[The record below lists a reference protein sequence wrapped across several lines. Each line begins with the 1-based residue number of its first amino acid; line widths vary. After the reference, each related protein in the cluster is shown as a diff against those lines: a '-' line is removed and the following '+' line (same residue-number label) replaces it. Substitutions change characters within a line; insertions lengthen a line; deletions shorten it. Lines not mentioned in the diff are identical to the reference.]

1 MLTELDKS
9 ILLATAAGFMSGL
22 FQSSLEHILQIKV
35 DKKTITFNKIINR
48 CLFSGFASAILFG
61 VMIFALAAWDTT
73 MSTPELNRYS
83 IALAVGLGF
92 TPIFNKFL
100 EFVFSLFKSSTSN
113 I

>member
-9 ILLATAAGFMSGL
+9 ILLAIAVGFCSGL
-22 FQSSLEHILQIKV
+22 FQSSLENILQVEI
-35 DKKTITFNKIINR
+35 DKKMVSFNKAIGK
-48 CLFSGFASAILFG
+48 CLLSGFAWAIIFG
-61 VMIFALAAWDTT
+61 AMIFALAAWDTT

-83 IALAVGLGF
+83 IALAIGWGF

-100 EFVFSLFKSSTSN
+100 EFVFSLFKSSSSD